1 MSKQIVGQ
9 TGCLSLGSPP
19 VGLLASGARNRG
31 WLRLALFVLCAWLWP
46 VGAQAQ
52 DYAAAGQ
59 HFDAAQEAFQQ
70 GDFKRAAKEYQ
81 AAYAITKDPALLFSI
96 GESFQRAAEPQ
107 RALEAYRAY
116 LREQP
121 SASDR
126 PEVEKRIRAL
136 EESLAPAPNPGGV
149 AATPGSPGQAGTPP
163 SPGQTGTPS
172 PGAAPTGAP
181 TADAGAANQTGG
193 TPAGST
199 NPPEA
204 KTEAKPEAKTETKTD
219 TASPPVVLPPGEKP
233 TAVRTAAWVGTA
245 AAVALG
251 TAGAIVGLGAQN
263 RADELRRRTT
273 LLVGNVPPL
282 YDANQADAYT
292 TLMSEGQSYNTASI
306 ALLTAA
312 GVAGVVSAVLF
323 IVDFRQL
330 AKRSQAAAKP
340 SLALFPSR
348 LPERTSGSASPLP
361 RPLPLLAGSF

>member
-1 MSKQIVGQ
+1 MSKQIAGQ
-9 TGCLSLGSPP
+9 TGCPSLGSPP
-19 VGLLASGARNRG
+19 VGLSASGVRNRG
-31 WLRLALFVLCAWLWP
+31 WLCLALFVLCAWLWP

-96 GESFQRAAEPQ
+96 GESFQRASEPQ

-136 EESLAPAPNPGGV
+136 EELLAPAPTPGGT
-149 AATPGSPGQAGTPP
+149 AAPSGTPGQAGTPP
-163 SPGQTGTPS
+163 SPGQTGAPS
-172 PGAAPTGAP
+172 PGAAPTGTP
-181 TADAGAANQTGG
+181 TPEPGTANQTGG
-193 TPAGST
+193 TTTGST
-199 NPPEA
+199 SPPETKPEA
-204 KTEAKPEAKTETKTD
+204 KSEAKPE
-219 TASPPVVLPPGEKP
+219 TASAPVVLPPGEKP

-273 LLVGNVPPL
+273 LLIGNVPPV

-348 LPERTSGSASPLP
+348 LPERTTGSASPLP